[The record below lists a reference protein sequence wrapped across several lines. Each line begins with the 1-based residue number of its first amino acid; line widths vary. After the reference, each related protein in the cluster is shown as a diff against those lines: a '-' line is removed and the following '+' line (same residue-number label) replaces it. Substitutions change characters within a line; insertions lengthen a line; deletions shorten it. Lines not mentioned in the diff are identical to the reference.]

1 MLWGEAGSREAAFTF
16 LWVQIGMKFYFFF
29 EYLFGCIGLKCST
42 QDFLLWRKNCLAV
55 AWGLCRSM
63 ACNILVP
70 WPGIEPEPH
79 AWQGGFSTTG
89 PPGNPRNELLK
100 LYSRCLADIGSR
112 MLLMYLP
119 LGVHAVF
126 MPKILPRMG
135 NEKKNLDFF
144 FPFSLGGW
152 VEISNWSWVLSL
164 ATFLEMGASYFK
176 IEHG

>member
-1 MLWGEAGSREAAFTF
+1 
-16 LWVQIGMKFYFFF
+16 
-29 EYLFGCIGLKCST
+29 
-42 QDFLLWRKNCLAV
+42 
-55 AWGLCRSM
+55 
-63 ACNILVP
+63 
-70 WPGIEPEPH
+70 
-79 AWQGGFSTTG
+79 
-89 PPGNPRNELLK
+89 
-100 LYSRCLADIGSR
+100 

-135 NEKKNLDFF
+135 NEKKKNLDFF